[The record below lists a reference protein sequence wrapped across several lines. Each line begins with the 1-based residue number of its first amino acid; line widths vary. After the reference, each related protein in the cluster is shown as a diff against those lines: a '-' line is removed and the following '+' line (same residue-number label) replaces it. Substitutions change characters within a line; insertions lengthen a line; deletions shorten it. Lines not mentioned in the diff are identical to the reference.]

1 MANIVIFEPG
11 ETPQL
16 LKSVNTPDYCD
27 IPENKRKYSKDK
39 KTWGTTLL
47 KDELPA
53 YAKPNVL
60 INPDTSAV
68 KNVPNKYWKRVGDI
82 ILEMSLSEKQAV
94 DDAEKQSRL
103 DAIENYQF
111 DGGSLAEAL
120 VDAGVVTKDQV
131 LSVIKA
137 REGLV

>member
-1 MANIVIFEPG
+1 MANVVLFEPG

-27 IPENKRKYSKDK
+27 IPESKRKYSKDK

-68 KNVPNKYWKRVGDI
+68 DTVPNKYWKRVGDAI
-82 ILEMSLSEKQAV
+82 QEMSPSEKQAV
-94 DDAEKQSRL
+94 DDAEKQLRL

-131 LSVIKA
+131 VSFIKS